1 MKLIDA
7 NILLY
12 AYDSDSAHHAV
23 CRSWLEA
30 AFNSEEIMAL
40 PWQTLLAFVRICTNP
55 RATRRPLRSTEACA
69 IVSTW
74 LDQVNVTVIGAGE
87 RFWEIM
93 KDLIAEAQ
101 VVGPLV
107 TDAALAALALE
118 HGATLCSVDK
128 GFRRFRGLQ
137 LVDPTDQNSLAAKTT

>member
-1 MKLIDA
+1 VKLVDA

-12 AYDSDSAHHAV
+12 AYDSDSHHHAV

-30 AFNSEEIMAL
+30 AFNSEESVAL

-55 RATRRPLRSTEACA
+55 RATKRPLQSSEACD

-74 LDQVNVTVIGAGE
+74 LDQPNVSVVESGE
-87 RFWEIM
+87 RFWSILT
-93 KDLIAEAQ
+93 DQLLEAQ
-101 VVGPLV
+101 VTGPLV

-118 HGATLCSVDK
+118 HGAILCSVDK
-128 GFRRFRGLQ
+128 DFRRFRGLT
-137 LVDPTDQNSLAAKTT
+137 LIDPTDQKSL